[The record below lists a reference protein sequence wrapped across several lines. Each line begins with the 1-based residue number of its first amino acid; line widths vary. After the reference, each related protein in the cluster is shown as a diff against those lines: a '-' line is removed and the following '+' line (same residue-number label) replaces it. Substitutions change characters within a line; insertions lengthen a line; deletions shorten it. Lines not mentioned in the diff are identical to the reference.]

1 MPKFSGI
8 DASLIAAF
16 SGRSFVESQGGGG
29 GASTF
34 TTSSTGLLLWGGLT
48 APSGPVSGDAL
59 LSPSTPPSS
68 YQLSEHTDIT
78 ELHVG
83 RYGIAYIR
91 ENGDLY
97 TMYSPN
103 VTSYAGAVGRSI
115 DTIGTGEFGL
125 AATGMSKVAVHT
137 DSILAISQSGE
148 LVYAG
153 YGRYAGAGT
162 TYSNYQFTKVGS
174 DTDWVDFIVED
185 NHDTT
190 SRLAIKGSAGSR
202 EIYAIGS
209 NSYGVTGQNT
219 TSGILTSWTKL
230 KQSNSTDWDVS
241 GEWVKGTMGLRTAAA
256 ILDGGGG
263 SGSLYVWG
271 DGNYGTFGLGTSTD
285 YNYPVQVD
293 SGGDQDWQSI
303 HSQYGGYGV
312 RGGEMYISSYTNF
325 GWPWSYSAGVSL
337 NRNYQKV
344 TTGDN
349 GLMEDWYGAGPSQLL
364 QTYLYLCRYNSK
376 WYIYGSQPSSRGD
389 YNYPSTST
397 IANFNST
404 TVPNTYF
411 TSISNLVAGTISEA
425 ENTTSNIPICRVCVQ
440 NDSGTGAFII
450 MVKKS

>member
-1 MPKFSGI
+1 MPKFSGVS
-8 DASLIAAF
+8 DTLIAAF
-16 SGRSFVESQGGGG
+16 NGKSFIEQVGG
-29 GASTF
+29 GANTF
-34 TTSSTGLLLWGGLT
+34 TSSSTGLLLWGGLT
-48 APSGPVSGDAL
+48 APSGPVSGDQL

-68 YQLSEHTDIT
+68 YQLSEHTDIV

-97 TMYSPN
+97 TAYSPSSTN
-103 VTSYAGAVGRSI
+103 YAGAVGRSI
-115 DTIGTGEFGL
+115 DTTPTGEFGL
-125 AATGMSKVAVHT
+125 AATGMSKVAVYT

-185 NHDTT
+185 NHDIT

-209 NSYGVTGQNT
+209 NANGVTGQNT
-219 TSGILTSWTKL
+219 KSGILTSWTKL
-230 KQSNSTDWDVS
+230 KQSNNTDWDVS
-241 GEWVKGTMGLRTAAA
+241 GEWVKGAFGNRTAAA

-271 DGNYGTFGLGTSTD
+271 DGNYGHFGNGSSTD

-293 SGGDQDWQSI
+293 PTGDQDWQSI
-303 HSQYGGYGV
+303 HCQYGGYGV
-312 RGGEMYISSYTNF
+312 RAGEMYFSSYTNF
-325 GWPWSYSAGVSL
+325 GWPWSFNAGVSQ
-337 NRNYQKV
+337 NRYYQKV
-344 TTGDN
+344 TTGDT
-349 GLMEDWYGAGPSQLL
+349 GLMEDWYGAGPSQLT
-364 QTYLYLCRYNSK
+364 QTYLFLGRYNSK
-376 WYIYGSQPSSRGD
+376 WHIYGSNPTIRGD

-397 IANFNST
+397 IANFSST

-411 TSISNLVAGTISEA
+411 TSISNLAAGTISEA
-425 ENTTSNIPICRVCVQ
+425 ENTTSNIPICRVCTQ
-440 NDSGTGAFII
+440 NDSGTSAIII
-450 MVKKS
+450 MVKKT